1 MEDVVGLE
9 DVSRRKNL
17 GDSIVFSNMLVYC
30 SYFSLS
36 RRLSALLLLLLLVLS
51 VSADTDANPDGVYT
65 TNTVDSR

>member
-36 RRLSALLLLLLLVLS
+36 RRLSALLLLLLVLS